1 MMPVLPLTCDL
12 PPVATMEAR
21 ILEVRDLLGDQHD
34 IDDTEIKETLWYYY
48 FDVAQTV
55 SWLLGSFLPICLI

>member
-1 MMPVLPLTCDL
+1 
-12 PPVATMEAR
+12 MEAR
-21 ILEVRDLLGDQHD
+21 ILEVRDLLGGQHD
-34 IDDTEIKETLWYYY
+34 IDDIEIEETLWYYY